1 MTTLSGRLL
10 GSPEITFGGQPL
22 PFRTRKAL
30 ALMIYLVIERE
41 MHSREALMAL
51 LWPEFP
57 APKAAVTL
65 RVTLSRL
72 RQALRPAGDVLIAAE
87 GKVGFDFNFP
97 IDLDLAWLS
106 AAVLPETP
114 SDSLTNILDIDRGEF
129 LAGFSLPDA
138 PDFDNWAAIQ
148 REACQRQVEI
158 VYDRLSQHLLSTHD
172 SDAAVAA
179 AARWVRRALLSEQA
193 YRRLMAAQA
202 LNGQRSAAL
211 QTYQQLQIMLGQEL
225 GVKPSRE
232 TTVLADNIGRGR
244 LGEERQTRLTVGGE
258 GTTTLPER
266 RLTLP
271 LVGRAAE
278 HGQLVAAFGQI
289 AQGGAQ
295 VVVLVGAAGVGKTR
309 LVSAFQDWV
318 LLNSAEAEIWRG
330 RAFETGGRLARGRS
344 LAHAIG

>member
-87 GKVGFDFNFP
+87 GKVGFDFNSP

-114 SDSLTNILDIDRGEF
+114 SDSLTNILDG
-129 LAGFSLPDA
+129 LAASI
-138 PDFDNWAAIQ
+138 N
-148 REACQRQVEI
+148 
-158 VYDRLSQHLLSTHD
+158 
-172 SDAAVAA
+172 
-179 AARWVRRALLSEQA
+179 
-193 YRRLMAAQA
+193 
-202 LNGQRSAAL
+202 
-211 QTYQQLQIMLGQEL
+211 
-225 GVKPSRE
+225 GVKERYRQPTPHRCPIASRPPR
-232 TTVLADNIGRGR
+232 RG
-244 LGEERQTRLTVGGE
+244 
-258 GTTTLPER
+258 
-266 RLTLP
+266 
-271 LVGRAAE
+271 
-278 HGQLVAAFGQI
+278 
-289 AQGGAQ
+289 
-295 VVVLVGAAGVGKTR
+295 
-309 LVSAFQDWV
+309 
-318 LLNSAEAEIWRG
+318 
-330 RAFETGGRLARGRS
+330 
-344 LAHAIG
+344 